1 MNQIDLSVNER
12 IFIGC
17 LLRSPHEFWQIN
29 ETVTAD
35 CLTVAHHRDI
45 FTAIRD
51 LSERGRTVTTTS
63 LQSVLPEEFED
74 AGPTIGILMSLKA
87 SAEDAGSAT
96 DYAGALAERSARKQI
111 AALSEWI
118 RKEIGKADKTS
129 EEVMAEASLRLQAI
143 MSSAS
148 SIRPKPIG
156 EVAQGV
162 LKSANAAHAGEVLA
176 GIDTGVGPLDE
187 ILGLILAGDLGA
199 IIASQGDGKSAL
211 AAQIASHVARAGRPV
226 LYVQMEMS
234 DEQMAAR
241 EIAALSGI
249 SVGDVH
255 TGAFDAFGW
264 EQIVGA
270 QRALDKVPLHILDV
284 EEMSVRQIK
293 STGVTMKNRG
303 GLSMIVIDQLDKI
316 KAEGKHRDRFERTAE
331 ITRDLK
337 KAAKALKVPIIVLA
351 QRTRGAQRRDDPTP
365 DILDADAPSL
375 ERDCDWII
383 GLWQKANWLR
393 RNKPDPR
400 GGEEAAT
407 KWQTDLHRAQGI
419 AEVIALKRR
428 RGKAFLQRALKFD
441 GSAMRF
447 TEQQ

>member
-1 MNQIDLSVNER
+1 MIPDLSVNER
-12 IFIGC
+12 MFIGC
-17 LLRSPHEFWQIN
+17 LLRSPHEWWQIN
-29 ETVTAD
+29 EIVTAD
-35 CLTVAHHRDI
+35 SLAVPHHRDI

-51 LSERGRTVTTTS
+51 LSERGRLVTIPA
-63 LQSVLPEEFED
+63 LQSVLPEEFDD
-74 AGPTIGILMSLKA
+74 AGPAIGILMALKA
-87 SAEDAGSAT
+87 SAEEAGSAT
-96 DYAGALAERSARKQI
+96 DYAPFLAERSALKRLQGLAKWI
-111 AALSEWI
+111 HTESGKSDRTADDISADAAQ
-118 RKEIGKADKTS
+118 
-129 EEVMAEASLRLQAI
+129 RLQAI

-148 SIRPKPIG
+148 PVRPKPIG

-162 LKSANAAHAGEVLA
+162 LKAANAAHAGEVLSGA
-176 GIDTGVGPLDE
+176 DTGIGPLDE
-187 ILGLILAGDLGA
+187 ILGLMLGGDLGA

-241 EIAALSGI
+241 EIAALSGV
-249 SVGDVH
+249 SVAEVH
-255 TGAFDAFGW
+255 TGSFDAFGW
-264 EQIVGA
+264 DQIVTA
-270 QRALDKVPLHILDV
+270 QRSLNAVPLHILDV

-293 STGVTMKNRG
+293 SMAMGMRAKM
-303 GLSMIVIDQLDKI
+303 GLGMVVIDQLDKI
-316 KAEGKHRDRFERTAE
+316 KAEGKYRDRFERMAE

-337 KAAKALKVPIIVLA
+337 KMAKSLKVPTIVLA

-400 GGEEAAT
+400 SGEEGLT
-407 KWQTDLHRAQGI
+407 KWQSELHRAQGL
-419 AEVIALKRR
+419 AEVICLKRR
-428 RGKAFLQRALKFD
+428 RGKAFQQKSLTFD
-441 GSAMRF
+441 GAAMRF
-447 TEQQ
+447 KPL